1 MQRQHPWRVG
11 RALVDRVLANQVDKL
26 AIQPLA
32 VSPGSLSNP
41 WPGPRLPQAVKC
53 LAVLVRQVVARAWQA
68 APWVVAWAPLG
79 VPWVLRVD
87 PWVAW
92 E

>member
-1 MQRQHPWRVG
+1 VDPRLWQVVQV
-11 RALVDRVLANQVDKL
+11 RANRVDKL

-41 WPGPRLPQAVKC
+41 WPETRLHQAVKC
-53 LAVLVRQVVARAWQA
+53 LVALVRQVVARAWQA
-68 APWVVAWAPLG
+68 APWVAAWAPLG

-87 PWVAW
+87 LWVAW

>member
-1 MQRQHPWRVG
+1 MQGQHPWRVG
-11 RALVDRVLANQVDKL
+11 RALVDRVLANQVDNL
-26 AIQPLA
+26 VIQPLA

-41 WPGPRLPQAVKC
+41 WPEPRLPQAVKC
-53 LAVLVRQVVARAWQA
+53 LVVLVRQVVARAWQA